1 MATIL
6 RQALAQQEPP
16 QWVDPYA
23 AQIKALQEQLAQP
36 QGAMYT
42 PEQIAQRRAEN
53 QRQYEL
59 GLLGQLSGDEGL
71 QAVGGQ
77 VLRQA
82 LAGRQQRVGERGTTD
97 PITGAFTYSP
107 EFLQAQKEQQ
117 LAGLQQRSAAAQGQF
132 QENRQRALERALE
145 AQQRAEDRRALIAAG
160 AAGREPAPP
169 VAIVGPDGVPV
180 LVSRRDAIGKQP
192 APTAGASNASEDE
205 RKAAGWLQQATNAY
219 GQMVGIYSRNPNAAL
234 PSPQEVALGRISPD
248 VAYASMSPDRQQFTT
263 AASSFSEALLRAAT
277 GAGVNEYE
285 AKQKVAELTPRFG
298 EAPAVTKQK
307 FASANSYIE
316 SLRTRAGRAVPGAGA
331 PAGPRANAAASSDP
345 LGLR

>member
-6 RQALAQQEPP
+6 RQALAQQDPP

-36 QGAMYT
+36 QGPMYT
-42 PEQIAQRRAEN
+42 PEQVAQRRAEN

-59 GLLGQLSGDEGL
+59 GLLGQLSGDDSL

-82 LAGRQQRVGERGTTD
+82 LANRQQRVSERGTTD

-132 QENRQRALERALE
+132 QENRQKALERSME
-145 AQQRAEDRRALIAAG
+145 AQQRAQDRMELRAMMAANGAANRQSAQDSRMWQAEDRLADDYRAETKTASQVQNGFRQLQALSQRVNPKTGQMDPNSQIAFVYSFMKMLDPGSVVREGEFATAQNAAGVPDQIRNQWNKMLRGEFLNPQQVQQMLG
-160 AAGREPAPP
+160 AAGNLNAQAERSIAGTQADYTDRARRRGLNAES
-169 VAIVGPDGVPV
+169 IVGSPV
-180 LVSRRDAIGKQP
+180 
-192 APTAGASNASEDE
+192 
-205 RKAAGWLQQATNAY
+205 
-219 GQMVGIYSRNPNAAL
+219 
-234 PSPQEVALGRISPD
+234 
-248 VAYASMSPDRQQFTT
+248 
-263 AASSFSEALLRAAT
+263 
-277 GAGVNEYE
+277 GAG
-285 AKQKVAELTPRFG
+285 
-298 EAPAVTKQK
+298 
-307 FASANSYIE
+307 
-316 SLRTRAGRAVPGAGA
+316 GRRGV
-331 PAGPRANAAASSDP
+331 SDP